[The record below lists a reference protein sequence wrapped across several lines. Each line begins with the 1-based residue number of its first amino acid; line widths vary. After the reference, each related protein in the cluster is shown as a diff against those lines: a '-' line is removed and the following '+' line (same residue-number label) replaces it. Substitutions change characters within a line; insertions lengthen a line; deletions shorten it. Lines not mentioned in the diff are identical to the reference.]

1 MALIIDVETIGLPN
15 CGSLPFGENP
25 PYNQLNNY
33 ESARMVQISMMLCNE
48 NLEQVEMFD
57 FIIKTD
63 GFNIGNSHFHGITN
77 VISSERGISFSDV
90 ALILSNKLKQ
100 VSHII
105 AHNANFDISIIK
117 SELHRLS
124 LNSIIEEIN
133 SKQVLCTMNLTK
145 SIVKA
150 TNKYNKIKYPSLSEL
165 YKFVFNKNIENAH
178 NSNYD
183 VINLHSS
190 IKQLYNTNVLKFNSQ
205 FTYVPIQ
212 IVENIPQI
220 QTTSIPVVEQP
231 EKKCPQTT
239 STLNL
244 NNLKVIELRQKCKE
258 CGICKY
264 SKMNKSELINALE
277 LINVTSE

>member
-1 MALIIDVETIGLPN
+1 MALIIDVETIGLPD
-15 CGSLPFGENP
+15 CRSLPFGENP
-25 PYNQLNNY
+25 PYNKLNNY
-33 ESARMVQISMMLCNE
+33 DSARMVQISMMLCNE
-48 NLEQVEMFD
+48 HLEQVEMLD

-77 VISSERGISFSDV
+77 VISSERGISFFDV

-150 TNKYNKIKYPSLSEL
+150 KDKYNKIKYPSLSEL

-190 IKQLYNTNVLKFNSQ
+190 IKQLYNKNVLKFNSQ
-205 FTYVPIQ
+205 FTYVP
-212 IVENIPQI
+212 QI
-220 QTTSIPVVEQP
+220 QTTS
-231 EKKCPQTT
+231 
-239 STLNL
+239 NL
-244 NNLKVIELRQKCKE
+244 NNFKVIELRQKCKKY
-258 CGICKY
+258 GICKY

-277 LINVTSE
+277 LINVTS

>member
-48 NLEQVEMFD
+48 NLEQVEMLD

-63 GFNIGNSHFHGITN
+63 QFNIGNSHFHGITN

-133 SKQVLCTMNLTK
+133 SKKVLCTMNLTK

-212 IVENIPQI
+212 IVENIHQI
-220 QTTSIPVVEQP
+220 QTTSIQVVEQP
-231 EKKCPQTT
+231 EKKCAQTT
-239 STLNL
+239 SNL
-244 NNLKVIELRQKCKE
+244 NNLKVLELRQKCKE

>member
-1 MALIIDVETIGLPN
+1 MALIIDVETTGLPEH
-15 CGSLPFGENP
+15 GSLPFGENP
-25 PYNQLNNY
+25 PYNQLNKY

-48 NLEQVEMFD
+48 NLEQVEMLD

-63 GFNIGNSHFHGITN
+63 GFNIENSNFHGITN
-77 VISSERGISFSDV
+77 SISSERGISFSEV

-124 LNSIIEEIN
+124 LSSIIEEIN

-150 TNKYNKIKYPSLSEL
+150 KNKYNKIKDPSLSEL

-183 VINLHSS
+183 VINLYSS

-205 FTYVPIQ
+205 FTYVHIQ
-212 IVENIPQI
+212 LENIPQI
-220 QTTSIPVVEQP
+220 QTSIQAVEQP
-231 EKKCPQTT
+231 ENKCSQTT
-239 STLNL
+239 SNL
-244 NNLKVIELRQKCKE
+244 NNLKVVELRQKCKE

>member
-15 CGSLPFGENP
+15 CASLPFGENP

-48 NLEQVEMFD
+48 NLEQVEMLD

-63 GFNIGNSHFHGITN
+63 QFNIGNSHFHGITN

-133 SKQVLCTMNLTK
+133 SKKVLCTMNLTK

-190 IKQLYNTNVLKFNSQ
+190 IKQLYNTNVLKFNSP

-220 QTTSIPVVEQP
+220 QTTSVEQP
-231 EKKCPQTT
+231 KKKCAQTT
-239 STLNL
+239 SNL

-264 SKMNKSELINALE
+264 SKMNKSELVNALE

>member
-1 MALIIDVETIGLPN
+1 MALIIDIETIGLPN

-48 NLEQVEMFD
+48 NLEQVEMLD

-63 GFNIGNSHFHGITN
+63 QFNIGNSHFHGITN

-133 SKQVLCTMNLTK
+133 SKKVLCTMNLTK

-212 IVENIPQI
+212 IVENIHQI
-220 QTTSIPVVEQP
+220 QTTSIQVVEQP
-231 EKKCPQTT
+231 EKKCAQTT
-239 STLNL
+239 SNL
-244 NNLKVIELRQKCKE
+244 NNLKVLELRQKCKE

>member
-1 MALIIDVETIGLPN
+1 MALIIDIETIGLPN

-48 NLEQVEMFD
+48 NLEQVEMLD

-63 GFNIGNSHFHGITN
+63 QFNIGNSHFHGITN

-133 SKQVLCTMNLTK
+133 SKKVLCTMNLTK

-212 IVENIPQI
+212 FVENIPQI
-220 QTTSIPVVEQP
+220 QTASIPVVEQP
-231 EKKCPQTT
+231 EKKCAQTT
-239 STLNL
+239 SNL
-244 NNLKVIELRQKCKE
+244 NNLKVLELRQKCKE